1 MMAEKKDLTY
11 CGLSFDAVEIVK
23 IIEEEIDRFVKEPLS
38 KDERKRLELVGFVC
52 FLKGTKMGAEGFGEI
67 LKDILEKLK
76 PEIEVVEQFSDLMLR
91 LTPIKG
97 RS

>member
-11 CGLSFDAVEIVK
+11 CGLSFGAVEIVK
-23 IIEEEIDRFVKEPLS
+23 IIEEEIDRLVKEPLS

-52 FLKGTKMGAEGFGEI
+52 FLEGIKMGGEGFGEI

-76 PEIEVVEQFSDLMLR
+76 PEIEVVEQFCDLMLR
-91 LTPIKG
+91 LTPTKG
-97 RS
+97 ES